1 MNRTYKN
8 KKVTMVCPV
17 CKGNYD
23 LRGYRN
29 HLRKHGYVLSLRNG
43 QASIEKLPKDALT
56 ASRGPGRPSTAE
68 IEARRAQLD
77 REIKETSGMEALNNS
92 KVEQDVTVLVGSA
105 RNLFEGEPL
114 LQAAHIFMSLTPLTR
129 RDLQIAIEYLR
140 DRAKSAD

>member
-1 MNRTYKN
+1 
-8 KKVTMVCPV
+8 
-17 CKGNYD
+17 
-23 LRGYRN
+23 
-29 HLRKHGYVLSLRNG
+29 
-43 QASIEKLPKDALT
+43 
-56 ASRGPGRPSTAE
+56 
-68 IEARRAQLD
+68 LD